1 MGVGSLPQTAAALIA
16 GGMAPDTPAAAI
28 QWATYPAQRT
38 VDATLAT
45 LADQVAAA
53 GLTAPVITVI
63 GRVVALRNEIRWFDP
78 RGPPAAARSAQSS

>member
-1 MGVGSLPQTAAALIA
+1 VTGHEDATKGSTQTDWAALARSGTTVVLYMGVGSLPQTAAALIA

-53 GLTAPVITVI
+53 G
-63 GRVVALRNEIRWFDP
+63 P
-78 RGPPAAARSAQSS
+78 RRP